1 MSSAEYRTVHVRILD
16 RDYGMA
22 CGPGEEEALRASAKL
37 VDERLRDIRLSGKV
51 MGIEKMLV
59 MAAINIA
66 HELVR
71 GQDQVARQ
79 QLSTEKR
86 LAALT
91 ARADAAL
98 VEIRDADL

>member
-1 MSSAEYRTVHVRILD
+1 MSTPDYRTVTVRIHD

-22 CGPGEEEALRASAKL
+22 CAPGEEEALRASARL

-51 MGIEKMLV
+51 MGMEKMLV

-71 GQDQVARQ
+71 QQDQTARQ
-79 QLSTEKR
+79 QLSLERR
-86 LAALT
+86 LSALNARAEAALAET
-91 ARADAAL
+91 RKG
-98 VEIRDADL
+98 E